1 MKPARGHS
9 CVERFWGTH
18 FLERGGGRGEDFRS
32 SLPGKGGR
40 NGSCASGVVLFP
52 SGPQGPSRRRNARGS
67 EHRKSAAKG
76 AALRKKRTRGRRG
89 PLFGTK
95 TASKEN
101 RRARQ
106 TRTPLDLRRLFYTPQ
121 TAKKKQ
127 LWAAPPAEALG
138 PEGVPRKRG
147 GFGPAANAPFSTVW
161 RAAPFTIACPHPETR
176 KRHQSMGT
184 NEGGTESAPG
194 MRPPRPRAKPPIFSS
209 KPAPPPSAFIA
220 APRGKF
226 QKAKSKKKKL
236 HLENRKRSPCT
247 YILGEGGGAQNPPE
261 NEPHSWNGPPPW
273 RRDFSRRNK
282 WKDAEWGARIL
293 KIFKAHAPRPRQRDP
308 LHKNNGY
315 RSFKRRMAPSKKLPD
330 GATALQRRSEKPH
343 KIMEQTTP

>member
-1 MKPARGHS
+1 MVVVRVGSFCFQAGLRGHR
-9 CVERFWGTH
+9 EGATR
-18 FLERGGGRGEDFRS
+18 
-32 SLPGKGGR
+32 
-40 NGSCASGVVLFP
+40 AVL
-52 SGPQGPSRRRNARGS
+52 NI
-67 EHRKSAAKG
+67 
-76 AALRKKRTRGRRG
+76 
-89 PLFGTK
+89 
-95 TASKEN
+95 EN
-101 RRARQ
+101 RRQRGRLCGKSELVAGEGPSLEPKQRARK
-106 TRTPLDLRRLFYTPQ
+106 TAEPDKPEPLWICGGCFTHPKPQ
-121 TAKKKQ
+121 KKKQ

-261 NEPHSWNGPPPW
+261 NEPHS
-273 RRDFSRRNK
+273 
-282 WKDAEWGARIL
+282 
-293 KIFKAHAPRPRQRDP
+293 
-308 LHKNNGY
+308 
-315 RSFKRRMAPSKKLPD
+315 
-330 GATALQRRSEKPH
+330 
-343 KIMEQTTP
+343 